1 MHDLMGKKH
10 ERKAEAY
17 EKGAGDLIDNGEGA
31 QGDLVTQLAGHHD
44 LSYVCRH
51 IYQQANGKNNETV
64 VESSGNV
71 FVDLGLRDADEK
83 QTRVRLAVAI
93 NQIIQARHLSQIA
106 AARLLDINQ
115 PKISAL
121 VNYRLVGFS
130 VERLMHFLNALDR
143 DVEIVIRKK
152 PRSKRAARIV
162 VTGGQLSQV
171 V

>member
-1 MHDLMGKKH
+1 L
-10 ERKAEAY
+10 
-17 EKGAGDLIDNGEGA
+17 
-31 QGDLVTQLAGHHD
+31 
-44 LSYVCRH
+44 
-51 IYQQANGKNNETV
+51 ANGKNDDSV
-64 VESSGNV
+64 VQSSGNV
-71 FVDLGLRDADEK
+71 FADLGLRAADEK

-93 NQIIQARHLSQIA
+93 NQIIQARHLSHIA

-121 VNYRLVGFS
+121 VSYRLEGFS

-162 VTGGQLSQV
+162 LTGGQLSPQWFEDLSV
-171 V
+171 AAGAGGECLGPEARQRRPAVRVN

>member
-1 MHDLMGKKH
+1 M
-10 ERKAEAY
+10 
-17 EKGAGDLIDNGEGA
+17 
-31 QGDLVTQLAGHHD
+31 
-44 LSYVCRH
+44 
-51 IYQQANGKNNETV
+51 ANGKNSETV
-64 VESSGNV
+64 IPSSGNV
-71 FVDLGLRDADEK
+71 FADLGLRDANEK

-93 NQIIQARHLSQIA
+93 NQIIEVRRLSQSA

-121 VNYRLVGFS
+121 VNYRLEGFS

-143 DVEIVIRKK
+143 DVEIVIRRK

-162 VTGGQLSQV
+162 VTGTELSNV